1 MHLLAATLLAHP
13 SGEQLFMLLDRMVRA
28 MGSVP
33 QSQTTMSAM
42 LTMLA
47 TSAVFLF
54 DGGCAVALLFIL
66 VCGVALLQSRLI
78 KAAGH
83 WTQHCASAIQ
93 LNNSRNMSRTCT
105 SAAELFY
112 LRHTRSCAAT
122 ACGNKGGGTSHS
134 ISLQM
139 SGADFI
145 ARLLQ
150 SVCQQVCL
158 TIIMHWGRVLLA
170 LFRPSARLLQSILRR
185 CYVTVILPLVRL
197 LQSIAQI
204 VLFDMNGL
212 HWPPKSSIE
221 NQQLFNRILMKTCKN
236 HDFFNAKPLSTP
248 ARRPPQEG
256 P

>member
-1 MHLLAATLLAHP
+1 
-13 SGEQLFMLLDRMVRA
+13 MVRA

-54 DGGCAVALLFIL
+54 DGGCAVAVLFIL

-83 WTQHCASAIQ
+83 WTQHGASAIQ

-134 ISLQM
+134 TPLQM

-150 SVCQQVCL
+150 RVCQQVCL
-158 TIIMHWGRVLLA
+158 TIIMHWGRALLA
-170 LFRPSARLLQSILRR
+170 LFRPSARLLQSIAQMVL
-185 CYVTVILPLVRL
+185 YYAKIAMKLIIMSSAPATGHAHIAHATGVGSVLP
-197 LQSIAQI
+197 
-204 VLFDMNGL
+204 FG
-212 HWPPKSSIE
+212 
-221 NQQLFNRILMKTCKN
+221 
-236 HDFFNAKPLSTP
+236 
-248 ARRPPQEG
+248 
-256 P
+256 

>member
-1 MHLLAATLLAHP
+1 MHLLAVALLAHP
-13 SGEQLFMLLDRMVRA
+13 SGEQLIMHLGRMVRA

-54 DGGCAVALLFIL
+54 DGGCAVAVLFIL

-83 WTQHCASAIQ
+83 WTQYGDSAIQ
-93 LNNSRNMSRTCT
+93 PNNSRNMSRTCT

-134 ISLQM
+134 TPLQM

-158 TIIMHWGRVLLA
+158 TIIMHWGRALLA
-170 LFRPSARLLQSILRR
+170 LFSFHRITFLFQDKLCPAISRIAWILSAGQ
-185 CYVTVILPLVRL
+185 
-197 LQSIAQI
+197 
-204 VLFDMNGL
+204 MN
-212 HWPPKSSIE
+212 
-221 NQQLFNRILMKTCKN
+221 R
-236 HDFFNAKPLSTP
+236 
-248 ARRPPQEG
+248 ARRRLG
-256 P
+256 T

>member
-1 MHLLAATLLAHP
+1 MHLLAVALLAHP

-33 QSQTTMSAM
+33 QSQTTMSAMLTMLAISAVFLFTMSAM

-78 KAAGH
+78 EAAGH
-83 WTQHCASAIQ
+83 WTQHGASAIQ

-150 SVCQQVCL
+150 S
-158 TIIMHWGRVLLA
+158 
-170 LFRPSARLLQSILRR
+170 ILRP
-185 CYVTVILPLVRL
+185 CYLTVILPLV
-197 LQSIAQI
+197 STGP
-204 VLFDMNGL
+204 VLI
-212 HWPPKSSIE
+212 H
-221 NQQLFNRILMKTCKN
+221 
-236 HDFFNAKPLSTP
+236 
-248 ARRPPQEG
+248 
-256 P
+256 